1 MTEAV
6 LSLEASVE
14 SEKDEGDG
22 GGASVVGG
30 GGSDGG
36 ESVGGGA
43 ASSAVYL
50 DVETLPDVPGGV
62 ALVTCKV

>member
-14 SEKDEGDG
+14 SEKDDGD

>member
-14 SEKDEGDG
+14 SEKDDGD

-62 ALVTCKV
+62 ALVACKV